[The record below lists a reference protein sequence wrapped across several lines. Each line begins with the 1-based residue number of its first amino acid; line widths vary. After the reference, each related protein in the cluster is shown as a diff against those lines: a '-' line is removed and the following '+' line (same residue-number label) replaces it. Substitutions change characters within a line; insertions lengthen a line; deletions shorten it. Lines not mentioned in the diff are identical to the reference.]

1 MQIITIDGPVASGK
15 STIARKLAHT
25 LGFYYLYSG
34 LWYRALAYLWM
45 CEHTLEQMNDAAVT
59 LWMAHATLQ
68 GLSYAIDAQGADHM
82 LLDGIDITAQ
92 LHTATIDEAASRLS
106 TFKPVRAWIN
116 HTMHQLAHEHN
127 VVADGRDMGSDVF
140 PDATLKIFLTAD
152 MAVRAERW
160 RGKQRKQGNIF
171 TLEQAC
177 ASIKERDD
185 RDANRAIAPLRI
197 PADAHVIYNNGN
209 DPQAVVQELRK
220 LFTL

>member
-1 MQIITIDGPVASGK
+1 MHIITIDGPVASGK
-15 STIARKLAHT
+15 STIARLLAHE
-25 LGFYYLYSG
+25 LGFYYIYSG
-34 LWYRALAYLWM
+34 LWYRALASMWLH
-45 CEHTLEQMNDAAVT
+45 EHTLAQMHDVAVAQ
-59 LWMAHATLQ
+59 WMAHATLQ

-82 LLDGIDITAQ
+82 TLDGVDITAQ

-106 TFKPVRAWIN
+106 TFKPVRAWVN
-116 HTMHQLAHEHN
+116 STLYQRAHEHN

-160 RGKQRKQGNIF
+160 RGKQRKQGNTY
-171 TLEQAC
+171 TLQQAYDI
-177 ASIKERDD
+177 IKERDE
-185 RDANRAIAPLRI
+185 RDTKRAVAPLRI

-209 DPQAVVQELRK
+209 DPRAVVQEIRK